1 MDRQMENRR
10 LKRTR
15 TYHPAK
21 VLVQD
26 EAVHHC
32 TVHNLTGFGLCIEL
46 TFEADELPD
55 TFDFSF
61 DNFKTVHVCK
71 TIWREDN
78 VAGVTFERP
87 PQGSPGSRRAKLRV
101 VK

>member
-1 MDRQMENRR
+1 MENRR

-26 EAVHHC
+26 EAVYHC
-32 TVHNLTGFGLCIEL
+32 TVHNLTGFCLCIEL
-46 TFEADELPD
+46 TFEADQLPD

-61 DNFKTVHVCK
+61 DNFRTVHVCK

-87 PQGSPGSRRAKLRV
+87 PHGSPASRRAKLRV

>member
-21 VLVQD
+21 VVVQD
-26 EAVHHC
+26 EAVHHG

-78 VAGVTFERP
+78 GAGVTFERP

>member
-1 MDRQMENRR
+1 
-10 LKRTR
+10 
-15 TYHPAK
+15 
-21 VLVQD
+21 
-26 EAVHHC
+26 
-32 TVHNLTGFGLCIEL
+32 
-46 TFEADELPD
+46 LPD

-61 DNFKTVHVCK
+61 DNFRTVHVCK

-87 PQGSPGSRRAKLRV
+87 PQGSPASRRAKLRV

>member
-1 MDRQMENRR
+1 MENRR

-46 TFEADELPD
+46 IFEADQLPD

-61 DNFKTVHVCK
+61 DNFRTVHICK
-71 TIWREDN
+71 TIWREEN
-78 VAGVTFERP
+78 VAGVTFEGP
-87 PQGSPGSRRAKLRV
+87 LLESPASRRAKLRI

>member
-1 MDRQMENRR
+1 MENRR

-15 TYHPAK
+15 MFHPAR
-21 VLVQD
+21 VLVQG

-32 TVHNLTGFGLCIEL
+32 TVHNLTGLGLCIEL
-46 TFEADELPD
+46 TFEADQLPD

-61 DNFKTVHVCK
+61 DNFRTVHVCK
-71 TIWREDN
+71 TIWREEN
-78 VAGVTFERP
+78 VAGVAFEKP
-87 PQGSPGSRRAKLRV
+87 PQVSPTNRRAKLRI